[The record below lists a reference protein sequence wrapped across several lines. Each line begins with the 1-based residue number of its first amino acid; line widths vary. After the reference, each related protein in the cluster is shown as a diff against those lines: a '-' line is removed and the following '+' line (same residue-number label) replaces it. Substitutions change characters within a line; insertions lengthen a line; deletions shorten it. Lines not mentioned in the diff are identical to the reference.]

1 MEPAFRGHRGE
12 MRGKGKD
19 HRDFLGDSGGAGW
32 GGGWGRTVSK
42 TSRFGAPEPIV
53 YQSHS
58 KKQEAGVWCILD
70 SLELRDLC
78 SSSESSRFAFPS
90 ETTARSTGTELP

>member
-32 GGGWGRTVSK
+32 GGGNDGLSARLLGLGLQNLLCVKVTQK
-42 TSRFGAPEPIV
+42 SRKLGCGA
-53 YQSHS
+53 
-58 KKQEAGVWCILD
+58 
-70 SLELRDLC
+70 
-78 SSSESSRFAFPS
+78 F
-90 ETTARSTGTELP
+90 